1 MTFDLIKKNFMSI
14 LKSNPFSKLKSLYH
28 LTNEALLGLV
38 KILFFQ
44 KEVHFPESLAL
55 ENSKEM

>member
-1 MTFDLIKKNFMSI
+1 MSI

>member
-1 MTFDLIKKNFMSI
+1 MSI

-28 LTNEALLGLV
+28 LTNQALLGLV

-44 KEVHFPESLAL
+44 KEVDFPESLAL
-55 ENSKEM
+55 EN